1 MGADDRHLEVL
12 LLTQE
17 ACSFCAQAHELL
29 ERLAGEYPLAIE
41 TGDLDSPAGRELA
54 ARGGVLFAPGIFIDG
69 EPFSYGRPSERRLR
83 RELRRRLEAARRA
96 GA

>member
-1 MGADDRHLEVL
+1 MEAGGRAIEVT

-17 ACSFCAQAHELL
+17 ACSHCDQAQELL
-29 ERLAGEYPLAIE
+29 ERLAGEYPLSIR
-41 TGDLDSPAGRELA
+41 TQDLDSPGGRELA
-54 ARGGVLFAPGIFIDG
+54 ARGGVLFAPGIYLDG

-83 RELRRRLEAARRA
+83 RELRRRFEARERA